1 MKISGIIC
9 EYNPLHNGH
18 AYLLTE
24 AKRRSDA
31 VVCVMSGPFT
41 QRGEV
46 AILDKFV
53 RARMALVGGADL
65 VLELPPPFCSS
76 SAAYFAEAGVSILS
90 MLGTSTLVF
99 GSESGDLAR
108 LSALADRVLSQAFAE
123 QKEAVDL
130 REGSATA
137 HFAALLGEG
146 ERLQPNDILAVEY
159 LCALKRLNTDMTA
172 EPIVRVGDGFG
183 EKALGAS
190 PFASATAIRKALA
203 EGESVGAYMPDFAFS
218 ELVAARERGEAPAT
232 AKNAERAILGFF
244 RLTAPEALSHI
255 AGLGSGL
262 EHRLCAAALE
272 SRTLDEMTKK
282 CATKRYPDATIRRA
296 ILAAMLGVTWEDLDR
311 GVTYT
316 TVLGANGT
324 GRALLASLRKRNLP
338 ILTKPSD
345 TEALCQ
351 KHPESAEAMRRQA
364 ELSARADALY
374 SLCLP
379 KTAEA
384 GKYLRTDAVML

>member
-1 MKISGIIC
+1 MNISGIIC
-9 EYNPLHNGH
+9 EYNPFHNGH

-24 AKRRSDA
+24 AKKRSDA

-46 AILDKFV
+46 AILDKLA

-65 VLELPPPFCSS
+65 VLELPYPFCSS
-76 SAAYFAEAGVSILS
+76 SAAYFAGAGVSILS

-108 LSALADRVLSQAFAE
+108 LSALADRVLSQEFAE
-123 QKEAVDL
+123 RKEAMDA
-130 REGSATA
+130 REGSAAA

-159 LCALKRLNTDMTA
+159 LCALRRRNTEMA
-172 EPIVRVGDGFG
+172 PEPIVRVGDGYG
-183 EKALGAS
+183 SQALGTS

-218 ELVAARERGEAPAT
+218 ELRAAQERGEAPAT
-232 AKNAERAILGFF
+232 AENAERAVLSFF
-244 RLTAPEALSHI
+244 RLTAPGALSHI
-255 AGLGSGL
+255 VGLGNGL
-262 EHRLCAAALE
+262 EHRLCAAAME
-272 SRTLDEMTKK
+272 SRTLEEMTKK

-296 ILAAMLGVTWEDLDR
+296 ILAAMLGVAWDDLDR
-311 GVTYT
+311 GIAYS
-316 TVLGANGT
+316 TVLGANQA
-324 GRALLASLRKRNLP
+324 GRELLASLRKQNLP

-345 TEALCQ
+345 IEALCK
-351 KHPESAEAMRRQA
+351 KHPENADAVRRQA
-364 ELSARADALY
+364 ELSAKADALY

-379 KTAEA
+379 KVAEG
-384 GKYLRTDAVML
+384 GKYLRTGAIML